1 MDIKYT
7 KIFEGSYISCNR
19 LVNELKSVNI
29 YPIVKDHSRS
39 ALLSGFGFNPN
50 EKTKIFVRT
59 DQTFES
65 KEIINKLGI

>member
-59 DQTFES
+59 DQSFES